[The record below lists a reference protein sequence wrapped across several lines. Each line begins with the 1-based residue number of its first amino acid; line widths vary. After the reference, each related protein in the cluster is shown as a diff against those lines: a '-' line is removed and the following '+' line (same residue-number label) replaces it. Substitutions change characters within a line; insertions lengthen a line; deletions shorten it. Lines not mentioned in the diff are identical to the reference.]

1 MVFVKGAFFMDQQIN
16 AQNVINRLGQQI
28 TQLTVALVQ
37 QQELNQVLQ
46 IQLEAMRNNDAN
58 TSEND

>member
-1 MVFVKGAFFMDQQIN
+1 MDQQIN